1 MSEEKNE
8 FSNNLVSKIGY
19 REASKEPTKESL
31 EAKEKYDK
39 IVEELG
45 LTDKTVQHDENEKN
59 EIEDSERE

>member
-1 MSEEKNE
+1 MLEEKNE

-19 REASKEPTKESL
+19 REASKESTKESL

-45 LTDKTVQHDENEKN
+45 LTDKAVENDRSE
-59 EIEDSERE
+59 EIEDAEK